1 MNEVIAWAT
10 FAGAWLLVAGPLY
23 QGSVELDELDVD
35 REGIE
40 GIKASAVRTAQDR
53 PSAWWWLL
61 PPVMYVL
68 HRRWTKALRQATF
81 AQLTLAQREQ
91 LASFRNKATGWFTV
105 AVGALLLAAGETWQI
120 VEHHR
125 WPVWLFWLLI
135 AVMLAVAVLNTAA
148 RMISDEHARHSAVA
162 EPAPAA
168 ETTPGDGFPAQA
180 PKP

>member
-1 MNEVIAWAT
+1 MGEVILWAT

-40 GIKASAVRTAQDR
+40 GIKASAVQAARSR

-68 HRRWTKALRQATF
+68 HRRWTKAFRQATF
-81 AQLTLAQREQ
+81 AQLTPIQREQ
-91 LASFRNKATGWFTV
+91 LTSFRNKATGWFTV
-105 AVGALLLAAGETWQI
+105 AAGATLLAMGETWQI
-120 VEHHR
+120 IEHYG

-135 AVMLAVAVLNTAA
+135 VVMLTAAVLNTAV
-148 RMISDEHARHSAVA
+148 RMISDENTRRSAGA
-162 EPAPAA
+162 GPAPAA
-168 ETTPGDGFPAQA
+168 EQPAG
-180 PKP
+180 